1 MQSTSF
7 RFHEI
12 DLKKINST
20 LHTYQRVVADFVK
33 VRRSVKLLHILRN
46 YSALV
51 VVISSAL
58 LVTATNVA
66 SGNGSGSLLLGYWD
80 GGQSDNQA
88 IAIKENKKSQV
99 AQLSL
104 PKAANAVD
112 PTMKEESFIAESS
125 QSNSIIASLQGG
137 GPQKDP
143 EEDGGVKMYV
153 VQQGDT
159 LSGIAA
165 KNNVTVNTVLWANDI
180 DNVDSIMPGDTL
192 FILPVSGIQY
202 VVKKGDSIDV
212 LAEKF
217 KADRGKIISFNDLP
231 ADGSL
236 DEGKTIVIP
245 DGQGESARPKP
256 QPQQANPSQN
266 GIERR
271 QYANATGGTPQVS
284 GFKTPE
290 DDGRAG
296 KGHRFPY
303 GWCTWYV
310 AQKRYVPW
318 SGNAG
323 AWLFNAKVMGYRTG
337 RSPQP
342 GSIMVTTENRYYG
355 HVALVEKVSGDTI
368 TVSEMNYV
376 GWGKVSRRT
385 LSASSRAIKGF
396 IY

>member
-1 MQSTSF
+1 MLAVRIKETDF
-7 RFHEI
+7 
-12 DLKKINST
+12 KKINSR
-20 LHTYQRVVADFVK
+20 LHGYQRIVADFIK
-33 VRRSVKLLHILRN
+33 VRRSVKLLHLLRN

-51 VVISSAL
+51 VVVSSAL

-66 SGNGSGSLLLGYWD
+66 SGNGSSNFLLGYWD
-80 GGQSDNQA
+80 AGQSDGQSIPA
-88 IAIKENKKSQV
+88 KEGKRGQS
-99 AQLSL
+99 AQLPL
-104 PKAANAVD
+104 TKAANAVD
-112 PTMKEESFIAESS
+112 PTMKEESVITDSS
-125 QSNSIIASLQGG
+125 QSTSIIASLQGG

-143 EEDGGVKMYV
+143 EEDGGVKMYT

-159 LSGIAA
+159 ISGIAV
-165 KNNVTVNTVLWANDI
+165 KNNVTVNTILWANDI
-180 DNVDSIMPGDTL
+180 DNIDSIMPGDTL

-202 VVKKGDSIDV
+202 VVKKGDTIDAV
-212 LAEKF
+212 AEKF
-217 KADRGKIISFNDLP
+217 KADKGKIISFNDLP

-245 DGQGESARPKP
+245 DGQGENSRQKP
-256 QPQQANPSQN
+256 QQPTPTQN

-271 QYANATGGTPQVS
+271 QYANATGGAPQVS

-290 DDGRAG
+290 DDGKAG

-310 AQKRYVPW
+310 SQKRYVPW

-323 AWLFNAKVMGYRTG
+323 AWLFNAKVMGYKTG

-355 HVALVEKVSGDTI
+355 HVALVEKVSGDSI

>member
-1 MQSTSF
+1 MQSIGA

-12 DLKKINST
+12 DLKKINSK
-20 LHTYQRVVADFVK
+20 LHGYQRVMADFIK
-33 VRRSVKLLHILRN
+33 VRRSIKLLHLLRN

-51 VVISSAL
+51 VVVCSAL

-66 SGNGSGSLLLGYWD
+66 SGNGSGNLLLGYWD
-80 GGQSDNQA
+80 SGQSENQA
-88 IAIKENKKSQV
+88 ISTRENKKVQ
-99 AQLSL
+99 ATQLSL

-112 PTMKEESFIAESS
+112 PNLKDESFITDSS
-125 QSNSIIASLQGG
+125 QNNSIIASLQGG

-159 LSGIAA
+159 LSGVAA
-165 KNNVTVNTVLWANDI
+165 KNNVTVNTILWANDI
-180 DNVDSIMPGDTL
+180 DNIDSIMPGDTL

-202 VVKKGDSIDV
+202 VVKKGDTIDAV
-212 LAEKF
+212 ASKF

-245 DGQGESARPKP
+245 DGQGESSRPKP
-256 QPQQANPSQN
+256 QQQNIPSQN

-271 QYANATGGTPQVS
+271 QYANATGGAPQVS

-290 DDGRAG
+290 NDGRAG
-296 KGHRFPY
+296 QGHRFPY

-323 AWLFNAKVMGYRTG
+323 AWIFNAKIMGYKTG
-337 RSPQP
+337 RTPQP
-342 GSIMVTTENRYYG
+342 GSIVVTTENRYYG
-355 HVALVEKVSGDTI
+355 HVALVEKVSGDSI